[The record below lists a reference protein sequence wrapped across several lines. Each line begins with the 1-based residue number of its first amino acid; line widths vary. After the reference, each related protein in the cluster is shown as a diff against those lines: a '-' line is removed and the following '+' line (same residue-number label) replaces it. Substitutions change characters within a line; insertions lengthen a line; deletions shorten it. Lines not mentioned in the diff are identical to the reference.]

1 MHLGILQT
9 SLACD
14 SLEKAFET
22 ARAAGAE
29 GLEVV
34 CQSESDVEAL
44 FSDAGVKAINR
55 LHLMHGLE
63 VPSLGLNLLCANAS
77 LFGSGAEVAR
87 ACQIITQAMHAA
99 GIVGAGVVMVPF
111 FGKATIETDAE
122 LDRVIGNLVDLAEQA
137 DAAEVTLGVES
148 TLNADQQLY
157 LLSHMAPYTSV
168 KMYFDT
174 GNMLARKVDP
184 AKCLRDL
191 GKGNVCQMH
200 LKDCRLSREGG
211 PPDFKVA
218 LGQGNVDF
226 QAVAN
231 AIAAVGFDDWVI
243 LETPAGED
251 PLASAKANL
260 DFARQLFKNQ

>member
-9 SLACD
+9 SVASD
-14 SLEKAFET
+14 SLEKAFQI
-22 ARAAGAE
+22 ARAAGAQ
-29 GLEVV
+29 GLEVA

-44 FSDAGVKAINR
+44 FSDAGVKTINR
-55 LHLMHGLE
+55 LRQMHALE
-63 VPSLGLNLLCANAS
+63 VPSLALNLLCANAS
-77 LFGSGAEVAR
+77 LFGSGSEVAR
-87 ACQIITQAMHAA
+87 ACKLITQAMHAA
-99 GIVGAGVVMVPF
+99 GIVGAQVVLVPF
-111 FGKATIETDAE
+111 FGKATIETDLE
-122 LDRVIGNLVDLAEQA
+122 LDRVIGNLLDLAEQA

-174 GNMLARKVDP
+174 GNMLARKLDP

-191 GKGNVCQMH
+191 GKGNICQMH
-200 LKDCRLSREGG
+200 FKDCRLSREGE

-226 QAVAN
+226 KAVAN
-231 AIAAVGFDDWVI
+231 AMAAVGFDGWVV

-251 PLASAKANL
+251 ALASAKANL
-260 DFARQLFKNQ
+260 DFARGVLH